1 MREGHSLLGAS
12 VPWPRLS
19 ALLDQAL
26 TLPPSG
32 RQQWLANL
40 DESHAQCLESLRRLL
55 DLQARIEAD
64 DFLGTGPRLPLPSSG
79 HEPASG
85 RCVGG
90 YRLVREI
97 GRGGMSTVWEAEHR
111 VGLSQPRVAVK
122 LPKPS
127 RDGVYAALLASESRI
142 LATLVHPNIP
152 RLQESGIDALGCQF
166 MAMSAIQGQHLDA
179 HCRSRASSVHE
190 RISLILQVMWAVAFA
205 NDRNV
210 LHGDLKPTNIM
221 VDDRGHAWLLDFG
234 ASKLLARR
242 PSAEKGL
249 PEQREGAMTLAYAS
263 PEQLS
268 GDPQT
273 VASDVYSLGVVA
285 YELLT
290 GVRPCRPKAKSQPSP
305 DEDVS
310 AMTPPLASVVCN
322 APSDKRLLTGRLD
335 TILRKAL
342 MKSPSDRYPTMHAFA
357 ADLQH
362 VFA

>member
-1 MREGHSLLGAS
+1 MRESNSLLGTS

-32 RQQWLANL
+32 RQHWLANL
-40 DESHAQCLESLRRLL
+40 DESHAQCLESLRTLL

-64 DFLGTGPRLPLPSSG
+64 DFLGAGPRLPLPSSG
-79 HEPASG
+79 DEPAPG
-85 RCVGG
+85 RYVGG

-97 GRGGMSTVWEAEHR
+97 GRGGMSTVWEAEHKA
-111 VGLSQPRVAVK
+111 GLFQPRVAVK

-127 RDGVYAALLASESRI
+127 RDGVYAARLADESRI
-142 LATLVHPNIP
+142 LAMLQHPNIP
-152 RLQESGIDALGCQF
+152 RLQDSGVDTMGCQF

-179 HCRSRASSVHE
+179 HCRSRASSLHE
-190 RISLILQVMWAVAFA
+190 RISLILQVTRAVAFA

-234 ASKLLARR
+234 ASKLLAHQAL
-242 PSAEKGL
+242 AEKGL
-249 PEQREGAMTLAYAS
+249 EQADRAMTFEYAS
-263 PEQLS
+263 PEQLL

-290 GVRPCRPKAKSQPSP
+290 GVRPCRPDAKGQPSAAQ
-305 DEDVS
+305 DVA
-310 AMTPPLASVVCN
+310 AMTPRPASVVSN
-322 APSDKRLLTGRLD
+322 APSGKRVLTGRLD
-335 TILRKAL
+335 MILRKAL
-342 MKSPSDRYPTMHAFA
+342 MQAPSDRYPTMHAFA

-362 VFA
+362 FVA